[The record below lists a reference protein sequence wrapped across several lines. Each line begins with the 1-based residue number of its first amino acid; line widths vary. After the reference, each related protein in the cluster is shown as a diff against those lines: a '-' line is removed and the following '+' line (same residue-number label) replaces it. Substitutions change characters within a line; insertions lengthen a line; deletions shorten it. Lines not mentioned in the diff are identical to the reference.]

1 MRDIYI
7 VLTATGTFY
16 ARAIRLYTK
25 KQYTHSSISLDE
37 ELSNMYSMCR
47 KYARNP
53 FLGEFKKEEI
63 NKGVFSFYPNCPS
76 VVIKITVDETQYTQM
91 NSILKD
97 FNRKQVKYNLMGIF
111 FRLFNKEYQA
121 RDKFFCSE
129 MIAYLLKETNVYK
142 FDKPLNFVEP
152 MDLLEIPSAE
162 IVYQGPLN
170 NYQMAAY

>member
-7 VLTATGTFY
+7 LLTATGTIY
-16 ARAIRLYTK
+16 AKAIRLYTK
-25 KQYTHSSISLDE
+25 KKYTHSSISLNG
-37 ELSNMYSMCR
+37 ELSSMYSMCR

-63 NKGVFSFYPNCPS
+63 NKGVFSLYPHCPA
-76 VVIKITVDETQYTQM
+76 VVIKITVDENQYETINKM
-91 NSILKD
+91 LWEFHK
-97 FNRKQVKYNLMGIF
+97 KQIKYNLTGIL
-111 FRLFNKEYQA
+111 FRLLNKEYEA

-152 MDLLEIPSAE
+152 TDLLDIPSAE
-162 IVYQGPLN
+162 IVYQGPLC
-170 NYQMAAY
+170 NYPVAAY